1 MKIQIQRIFVLLS
14 IVILIISC
22 TKDDSPTEQVSIDGG
37 EVFRYQAVEISI
49 NNVALDEVEYQGLL
63 GEQMVLLRKTGK
75 NTLAF
80 VVPSDITLGK
90 SDLVIGSLG
99 NLKIHYNLLDT
110 KLTGGYNSVLID
122 FFENMNTYS
131 QVLTDSPEDAA
142 IKQSFSD
149 FNAIYQNAAEEDKIK
164 MASNYKA
171 NKQLFDSAFLNS
183 ATPNGK
189 FMSSSDNDLIGL
201 FANLSNK
208 VGILQILL
216 DKVKLENLIG
226 VQPFLAAEKNLKA
239 NFLKLKTIGLIKT
252 NIEIEGVEAVSS
264 GASKTI
270 DFKSKSVKT
279 VSMYLVGRTLI
290 DSDGASAKG
299 SVGTIFNSVNSYNS
313 NIQWVNE
320 KIDLFNKLPLVNIDL
335 ISIINFGENYT
346 YTYDAVNQEI
356 FDHIV
361 LSVKDQDLSLVKKVF
376 SEDGKVEI
384 QIDIINPS
392 IDVKLL
398 PNGLYFNYFDEIND
412 FDKYVSINVDKGACG
427 DVVAE
432 GVTYT
437 SRKMNNNCW
446 MEQNLRVTRY
456 RNGDQIPQVQD
467 PNEWARLTTGAWCY
481 YENNPSKGVLYN
493 AFAVRDSRGLAPKG
507 WHVPSIDEMYNAVN
521 SLDMILANKPYFDVF
536 GGYLPGGAGP
546 GIKIDFAEINVM
558 GYWWLANV
566 GSSNPYGLQYSYSQ
580 LSWGTPRA
588 SNVMTQGASNGLSVR
603 CVKD

>member
-1 MKIQIQRIFVLLS
+1 MKNQIQKIFVLLS
-14 IVILIISC
+14 MVTLIMSC
-22 TKDDSPTEQVSIDGG
+22 SKDDSPTEPVSIDGG

-110 KLTGGYNSVLID
+110 KLTGSYNSVLID

-131 QVLTDSPEDAA
+131 QVLTDSPKDVA
-142 IKQSFSD
+142 IKQTFSD
-149 FNAIYQNAAEEDKIK
+149 FKAIYQNAAEEDKIK
-164 MASNYKA
+164 MALKYKA
-171 NKQLFDSAFLNS
+171 NKQLFDSVFLNS
-183 ATPNGK
+183 AALKSK
-189 FMSSSDNDLIGL
+189 FVSSSDNNLIGL

-226 VQPFLAAEKNLKA
+226 VQPFLAAKN
-239 NFLKLKTIGLIKT
+239 NFIDIFEKLKTKGLITT

-264 GASKTI
+264 GASSKNI

-290 DSDGASAKG
+290 DSDGANAKG
-299 SVGTIFNSVNSYNS
+299 SVETIFNSVKSYNS

-335 ISIINFGENYT
+335 ISIIYFGDSYT
-346 YTYDAVNQEI
+346 YTSDAVNQEI

-398 PNGLYFNYFDEIND
+398 PEGLYFNYFDEIND
-412 FDKYVSINVDKGACG
+412 FDRYVSINVDKGACE
-427 DVVAE
+427 DVDVE
-432 GVTYT
+432 GVIYT
-437 SRKMNNNCW
+437 SRKMNDNCW
-446 MEQNLRVTRY
+446 MEQNLRVKHY

-467 PNEWARLTTGAWCY
+467 PNEWARLDTGAWCY
-481 YENNPSKGVLYN
+481 YENDPSKGVLYN
-493 AFAVRDSRGLAPKG
+493 GYAVKDSRGLAPKG
-507 WHVPSIDEMYNAVN
+507 WHVPSKDEMKKAIN
-521 SLDMILANKPYFDVF
+521 SLDMTLATTPYFDFF

-546 GIKIDFAEINVM
+546 GIKIEFEQINVM
-558 GYWWLANV
+558 GYWWLATVDPDNFRA
-566 GSSNPYGLQYSYSQ
+566 LYSYSQ
-580 LSWGTPRA
+580 LSWGTPSA
-588 SNVMTQGASNGLSVR
+588 SNVTTGGVSNGYSVR
-603 CVKD
+603 CVRD